1 MNLVLI
7 LSATHQIKKRPAHR
21 EVFCLTI
28 FDAVLA
34 FYSFDETMQS
44 IYKRMFWAIIPD
56 KVFSYLYHLRLK
68 VGMVYRLLK

>member
-34 FYSFDETMQS
+34 FYSFAET
-44 IYKRMFWAIIPD
+44 RPAI
-56 KVFSYLYHLRLK
+56 VTNGEYFSNNSKNLPTLFQL
-68 VGMVYRLLK
+68 